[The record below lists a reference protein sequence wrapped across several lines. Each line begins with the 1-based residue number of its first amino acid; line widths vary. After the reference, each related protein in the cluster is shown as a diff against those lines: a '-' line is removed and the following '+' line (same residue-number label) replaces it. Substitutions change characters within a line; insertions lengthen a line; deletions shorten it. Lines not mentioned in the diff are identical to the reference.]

1 MTPTE
6 TTPTRT
12 GEGRGAPVRRFSE
25 LSRADVD
32 YAGGKG
38 ANLGE
43 LTAAG
48 LPVPPGFVVGAPAYA
63 AFCDDGGLRQRI
75 EERLSGLDVEDTAR
89 LDAAATDVREM
100 VEAEPIPEWLEAAIA
115 DAYREQA
122 GNDPEAPV
130 AVRSSATAEDTE
142 SASFAGMNETFLN
155 VRGPES
161 VVDAVRRCWSSLFG
175 ARTVYYRAKRGFGQA
190 DMDIAVVVQRQILA
204 TRAGVM
210 FTIDPASGAEDR
222 LIIEGSFGLG
232 ESVVSGSVSPDR
244 YVVDKDSLAILAR
257 EVRRKELVIEPQTDG
272 GTVTREL
279 SGDEAHRPVLDD
291 DEVREVAELGRRIE
305 GHYGSPQDT
314 EWAFDPE
321 GEAWMLQSRPVT
333 SAGGA
338 PMGEAAPPEAAATAD
353 GEVLVSGLGAAP
365 GSASGAV
372 RVIREL
378 NDSGGLE
385 DGEILVT
392 HMTAPDWVPLMRR
405 AAAIVTD
412 SGGMT
417 CHAAIVSR
425 ELGIP
430 AVVGTA
436 EGTKVLRDGEVVTV
450 DATHGAVREGT
461 AAPQPSDTAA
471 TPAAAAAAPVTGTKL
486 LVNLSE
492 PSQIDRAAALDVDGV
507 GLLRAEL
514 MVVEALDGTHPRL
527 LMEQGR
533 SDEFVDRM
541 AGALTEFASAFAP
554 RPITYR
560 TIDFRTNE
568 FRGLEGGDRFEPEE
582 ANPMIGYRGA
592 LRYMREPDL
601 LGLELRAIARVWD
614 AGHTNFHVMVPFVRT
629 ERELV
634 ACRDAMRDAGLLSR
648 SGFELWVMAEVP
660 SILFNLERYA
670 ALGVAGISIGSNDL
684 TQLLLGADRD
694 SEVVAEI
701 FDERDPAVVDYLER
715 LIPEARALGLQT
727 SICGQAP
734 SVHPEYADILVGAG
748 IDAISIN
755 IDAVDRARRLVAAA
769 ETRMLLE
776 GARSAR
782 G

>member
-1 MTPTE
+1 
-6 TTPTRT
+6 
-12 GEGRGAPVRRFSE
+12 
-25 LSRADVD
+25 
-32 YAGGKG
+32 
-38 ANLGE
+38 
-43 LTAAG
+43 
-48 LPVPPGFVVGAPAYA
+48 
-63 AFCDDGGLRQRI
+63 
-75 EERLSGLDVEDTAR
+75 
-89 LDAAATDVREM
+89 
-100 VEAEPIPEWLEAAIA
+100 
-115 DAYREQA
+115 
-122 GNDPEAPV
+122 
-130 AVRSSATAEDTE
+130 
-142 SASFAGMNETFLN
+142 
-155 VRGPES
+155 
-161 VVDAVRRCWSSLFG
+161 
-175 ARTVYYRAKRGFGQA
+175 
-190 DMDIAVVVQRQILA
+190 MDIAVVVQRQILA

-244 YVVDKDSLAILAR
+244 YVVDKHSLAILAR
-257 EVRRKELVIEPQTDG
+257 EVRRKELAIEPQADG

-279 SGDEAHRPVLDD
+279 SGDEAHKPVLDD
-291 DEVREVAELGRRIE
+291 DEVREVADLGRRIE
-305 GHYGSPQDT
+305 EHYRAPQDT

-338 PMGEAAPPEAAATAD
+338 PMGDAGPAGAAAD

-378 NDSGGLE
+378 GDADGLD
-385 DGEILVT
+385 DGEVLVT

-436 EGTKVLRDGEVVTV
+436 GATKVLRDGEVVTV
-450 DATHGAVREGT
+450 DATHGAVREG
-461 AAPQPSDTAA
+461 AVPAQPAK
-471 TPAAAAAAPVTGTKL
+471 PAAEAVAPPTAVTGTKL

-492 PSQIDRAAALDVDGV
+492 PSQIDRAAALDVEGV

-541 AGALTEFASAFAP
+541 AAALTSFASAFAP

-648 SGFELWVMAEVP
+648 EGFELWVMAEVP
-660 SILFNLERYA
+660 SILFDLERYA

-694 SEVVAEI
+694 SEVVADI
-701 FDERDPAVVDYLER
+701 FDERDPAVVAYLER
-715 LIPEARALGLQT
+715 LIPKARSLGLQT

-734 SVHPEYADILVGAG
+734 SVHPEYADILVRAG
-748 IDAISIN
+748 IDAISVN

-769 ETRMLLE
+769 ERRLLLDAAREGRPTTE
-776 GARSAR
+776 GAA
-782 G
+782 